1 MAETTGK
8 KEPNKDAKKAP
19 KTNYLKGLKTEF
31 KKIIWPNQET
41 IAKETVT
48 VVAATAVIGL
58 VIAVL
63 DFIIKW
69 GLSFII

>member
-1 MAETTGK
+1 MGETTGTK
-8 KEPNKDAKKAP
+8 KGSFISNFV
-19 KTNYLKGLKTEF
+19 KGLKAEF

-41 IAKETVT
+41 VTKETVSVVIVT
-48 VVAATAVIGL
+48 VILGA

>member
-1 MAETTGK
+1 MGETTGT
-8 KEPNKDAKKAP
+8 NKGSFIS
-19 KTNYLKGLKTEF
+19 NFVKGLKAEF

-41 IAKETVT
+41 VTKETVS
-48 VVAATAVIGL
+48 VVVVTLILGA